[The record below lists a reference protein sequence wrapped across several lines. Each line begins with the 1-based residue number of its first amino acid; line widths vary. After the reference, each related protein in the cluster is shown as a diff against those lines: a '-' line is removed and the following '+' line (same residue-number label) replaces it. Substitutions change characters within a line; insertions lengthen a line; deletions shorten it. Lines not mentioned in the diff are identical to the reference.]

1 MKKLISISIMLALV
15 LAITACAPG
24 TSTTVQTTK
33 SGTTTIAGT
42 TIATTA
48 GTTTAAPRRTIT
60 SLHSENTALV
70 DKPKIVLEA
79 CERLNI
85 DWKPTVVGSAD
96 LITKL
101 NALIAAKT
109 VPDIFSFGIS
119 DGVKYRD
126 NGLIIDMTAL
136 LNKYGADIKANR
148 QAYLSGG
155 LNSDGKLWGIP
166 TPPGY
171 PMMICIRTDWLKNL
185 NLSVPTDTESFYNV
199 MKAFTK
205 DDPNKNGKA
214 DTLGLTILMDGFGTF
229 EGIFSAFGFSNSAP
243 IILNK
248 TVTSYIKHP
257 NFLKSIEYLRRLYN
271 EGLMEPDFV
280 SIPQMKAWEKLW
292 TGVTGA
298 TCWSPVGPL
307 NNWLARYTE
316 TVKPEMTAIILS
328 GPDSKATVYNR
339 LSSSYYGIS
348 STCKYPE
355 EAMRLANYFS
365 TPAGDELLYLG
376 VKGVHFDWD
385 DQASGKFHY
394 LDPYKTDIA
403 LQRADGGFMMWAT
416 FRRIND
422 NTEIKTLTKAT
433 QASLKLA
440 VDNPMATGAIV
451 KKPAI
456 ETELGTTLADIEK
469 ECVASLIVSKG
480 DIKSE
485 LAAFIT
491 KWDKEGGATWEKQAT
506 EIYKQENP

>member
-1 MKKLISISIMLALV
+1 MKKSISLMVIMALV
-15 LAITACAPG
+15 LALEACSPSTG
-24 TSTTVQTTK
+24 TTLQTT
-33 SGTTTIAGT
+33 AGT
-42 TIATTA
+42 AAPTTA
-48 GTTTAAPRRTIT
+48 GTTTKAPRRTIT
-60 SLHSENTALV
+60 SLHTENTALV
-70 DKPKIVLEA
+70 EKPKIVLEA

-85 DWKPTVVGSAD
+85 DWKPTVVGTAD
-96 LITKL
+96 YMTKL

-109 VPDIFSFGIS
+109 VPDLFGFDITN
-119 DGVKYRD
+119 GGKYKS
-126 NGLIIDMTAL
+126 NGLIIALDEL

-155 LNSDGKLWGIP
+155 LNNDGKVWGIP

-185 NLSVPTDTESFYNV
+185 NLAVPTDTESFYNV

-205 DDPNKNGKA
+205 NDPNKNGKD

-229 EGIFSAFGFSNSAP
+229 EGIFSAFGFSNQAP
-243 IILNK
+243 IVLNGV
-248 TVTSYIKHP
+248 VTSFIKHP
-257 NFLKSIEYLRRLYN
+257 NFLKSIEYLRRLYS

-316 TVKPEMTAIILS
+316 TVKPEMTAIILKGS
-328 GPDSKATVYNR
+328 DGKAGVYNR

-376 VKGVHFDWD
+376 VEGTHFAWD
-385 DQASGKFHY
+385 DKANGKFHY

-403 LQRADGGFMMWAT
+403 LQRADGGFIMWST

-422 NTEIKTLTKAT
+422 NTEIKTLTAST
-433 QASLKLA
+433 QAALKLA
-440 VDNPMATGAIV
+440 VDNPLATGAIV
-451 KKPAI
+451 LKPAI
-456 ETELGTTLADIEK
+456 EAELGTTLTDIEK
-469 ECVASLIVSKG
+469 ECVSSLIVSKG
-480 DIKSE
+480 NLNSE
-485 LAAFIT
+485 LAALIT
-491 KWDKEGGATWEKQAT
+491 KWEKEGGTTWEKQAT
-506 EIYKQENP
+506 EIYKSENKK